1 MSSRRGLVIVMA
13 LAATARAE
21 ETKIVDQAAVDLL
34 GHADGINGE
43 EIDGYVAF
51 TFDDGPKPS
60 TTPKVIDAL
69 VEYDVP
75 GTFFVCGN
83 RLVGKKKDKERA
95 LIARMVELGFE
106 VGNHTY
112 SHPHLKALTEKKMV
126 WEIDRT
132 SKVIASLVGKP
143 TELFRPPYGSPSK
156 TSSTHVATQ
165 GLTTVLWS
173 IDSSDW
179 RKPKDDRMRAA
190 IVDGIFAEN
199 GGVVLMHDTK
209 KITARTIHGVLD
221 DLEAKNCERLAAG
234 EPIIVPVS
242 LHYFL
247 EDGGK
252 ARAIPPEIEART
264 QRYRDNL
271 PGRCAA
277 RK

>member
-1 MSSRRGLVIVMA
+1 MSSRWVLVILLA
-13 LAATARAE
+13 LVTNVRAE
-21 ETKIVDQAAVDLL
+21 SKVL
-34 GHADGINGE
+34 GSADSISGE

-60 TTPKVIDAL
+60 TTPKVLDAL

-75 GTFFVCGN
+75 GAFFVCGN

-95 LIARMVELGFE
+95 LVAKMVELGFE

-112 SHPHLKALTEKKMV
+112 SHPQLKRTKDEKMK

-132 SKVIASLVGKP
+132 SKVIEELTGKP
-143 TELFRPPYGSPSK
+143 TELFRPPFGSSSK
-156 TSSTHVATQ
+156 KSAAHIAAE
-165 GLTTVLWS
+165 GLTSVLWS

-179 RKPKDDRMRAA
+179 RKPKDDRMRKA
-190 IVDGIFAEN
+190 IVDGIFNEN

-209 KITARTIHGVLD
+209 KITARTIHGILD
-221 DLEAKNCERLAAG
+221 DLEARNCERLAAG
-234 EPIIVPVS
+234 EPIVVPVS
-242 LHYFL
+242 LHYFVR
-247 EDGGK
+247 DNGK
-252 ARAIPPEIEART
+252 AREIPAEVEART
-264 QRYRDNL
+264 QKYRDNL